1 MAVGFIFSASLQEI
15 TDEMMSNEFNHPT
28 KPLLKQ
34 KHFIGR
40 VLAQW
45 LYVCLQVTVTT
56 FFINL
61 ANEDGI
67 QSDSK
72 ES

>member
-40 VLAQW
+40 VLAQ
-45 LYVCLQVTVTT
+45 
-56 FFINL
+56 
-61 ANEDGI
+61 
-67 QSDSK
+67 
-72 ES
+72 